1 MRLSLRDAYI
11 KAASSYF
18 LPSEDMRQADKALSD
33 FRSQEAERKRKLMEQ
48 YKGTLYAGEEDE
60 TQLPD
65 YDPEA
70 ALQRRAREQE
80 LIAAKNGLAYAHEQ
94 RLKNDR
100 NYAIQHVS
108 PETRRQAFENA
119 RIIDQAQRDST
130 ATGMLMMAPGGA
142 AVKGVSAVGKAAINQ
157 APKVVN
163 AVRSFYNYAAPRAA
177 GVARTAYRVGSR
189 RIDKKLRDPMHNAK
203 DEVQDIVENATEDY
217 VNNKYN
223 TNIKLGV
230 LDRGTYGMY
239 RTVSDMTKNSPQH
252 TSTAAQNKTLPAQ
265 SGSRIPQ
272 PTVQQP
278 SYRVGPEGTYPGN
291 GGQYSWIRDR
301 LVQRRK

>member
-1 MRLSLRDAYI
+1 MRLSLRDAYV

-33 FRSQEAERKRKLMEQ
+33 FRSQEAERRRKLMDQ
-48 YKGTLYAGEEDE
+48 YKGTLYADEHDE
-60 TQLPD
+60 TKLPD

-80 LIAAKNGLAYAHEQ
+80 LIAAKNGLSYAHEQ

-142 AVKGVSAVGKAAINQ
+142 AIKGVAAVGKAAINQ

-163 AVRSFYNYAAPRAA
+163 AVRSFYNYAAPRVA
-177 GVARTAYRVGSR
+177 GTARTAYRVGSR

-203 DEVQDIVENATEDY
+203 DEVLDVAENFAEDY
-217 VNNKYN
+217 INDKYG

-230 LDRGTYGMY
+230 LDRATYSAY
-239 RTVSDMTKNSPQH
+239 KAAKNVSQH

-265 SGSRIPQ
+265 SGSRSPQ

-291 GGQYSWIRDR
+291 GGWYSWDNDK
-301 LVQRRK
+301 LVQPYK